1 MTGLLWAKLLREK
14 PSWAVIRTGK
24 ELLASHLRNFYVWDT
39 VSCSFLILS
48 FSSNFGIVAHEDR
61 LHRASLWA
69 EKSDTQPIMPNS
81 DMSPIVQP
89 QPPAQVPTV
98 PSLPISDMSPQ
109 LPVQVPTVPSPA
121 IVQPPAQ
128 VPTVV
133 PTVPSPAIVRPPA
146 QVPTVPSP
154 AIVQPPAQVPTV
166 VPTVPSPAIVRPPA
180 QVPTFPIQ
188 ASFPGFPN
196 FTGTFTSTSHSD
208 FNINPQQSLMDLMSE
223 PLYGWPNQ
231 ALQGLEDQNL
241 FDFSGL
247 QDFSGANNF
256 DSNRNIHLGDVNVRL
271 VLQGLQVLINIH
283 SYPLL
288 HPRTATI
295 STIST
300 AILPQ
305 MSTCCPMSL

>member
-39 VSCSFLILS
+39 VSSFLILS

-133 PTVPSPAIVRPPA
+133 PTVPSPAIV
-146 QVPTVPSP
+146 Q
-154 AIVQPPAQVPTV
+154 
-166 VPTVPSPAIVRPPA
+166 PPA

-305 MSTCCPMSL
+305 MSTCCPMSLWLL

>member
-1 MTGLLWAKLLREK
+1 
-14 PSWAVIRTGK
+14 
-24 ELLASHLRNFYVWDT
+24 
-39 VSCSFLILS
+39 
-48 FSSNFGIVAHEDR
+48 
-61 LHRASLWA
+61 
-69 EKSDTQPIMPNS
+69 
-81 DMSPIVQP
+81 MSPIVQP

-133 PTVPSPAIVRPPA
+133 PTVPSPAIV
-146 QVPTVPSP
+146 Q
-154 AIVQPPAQVPTV
+154 
-166 VPTVPSPAIVRPPA
+166 PPA

-256 DSNRNIHLGDVNVRL
+256 NSNRNIHLGDVNVRL

>member
-133 PTVPSPAIVRPPA
+133 PTVPSPAIV
-146 QVPTVPSP
+146 Q
-154 AIVQPPAQVPTV
+154 
-166 VPTVPSPAIVRPPA
+166 PPA

>member
-133 PTVPSPAIVRPPA
+133 PTVPSPAIV
-146 QVPTVPSP
+146 Q
-154 AIVQPPAQVPTV
+154 
-166 VPTVPSPAIVRPPA
+166 PPA

-241 FDFSGL
+241 FDFSDL
-247 QDFSGANNF
+247 QDFSGVNNF
-256 DSNRNIHLGDVNVRL
+256 NSNRNIHLGDVNVRL